1 MEVKKLSC
9 ESCIRS
15 GKELEFAI
23 FCIENIAQRLQVDAQ
38 RVYAALTGQSDIL
51 HSYIVPEYDVLHT
64 QSRDYIVDDIL
75 QVMHERGVAV

>member
-1 MEVKKLSC
+1 MSC
-9 ESCIRS
+9 EPRIRS
-15 GKELEFAI
+15 GKELDVAI
-23 FCIENIAQRLQVDAQ
+23 FCIENSAQRLQVDAQ

-75 QVMHERGVAV
+75 QVKRERGVAV